1 MGQVRIQV
9 TLQDVADRAG
19 VSLTTASRVVNEG
32 SRRVGPRLAERV
44 NRAVAELG
52 YTANL
57 QARAVATGQSTMV
70 GVVVHDIAD
79 PYFSSIAAGLIEV
92 AEARGLLVCM
102 SSTAA
107 AEAAER
113 EYVALMRAQ
122 RARAVILIG
131 SRTGDVAGRDAL
143 RAEISAF
150 THEGGRAVA
159 VGQDL
164 LGVDTV
170 LPENAAGAEAL
181 ARAMVALGHRR
192 FAVLAGPRG
201 LLTARDRLDGFRAG
215 LAAWGV
221 PPGAARVV
229 HGPFTRDGGYE
240 AMSALLSAT
249 AEPAPGLRVRGHRRD
264 GHGRAGPAPG
274 RRPGRARRHRAG
286 RVRRHRH
293 PARRLPAA
301 DHGPAA
307 AQADGGDGGRP
318 DPGRPGPP
326 PGRPRTRTGSAHPS
340 RAGSSPSPARSSCA
354 KAPSRTRPL
363 RPPLTRIFPHPAPP
377 SDEPVDRAPR
387 SESCTLISSNPSP
400 TNLEPR
406 LPRAVPHRANFVLE
420 AARLRRCLARPRPHQ
435 VRCRTNLESA
445 CQAVTSC

>member
-1 MGQVRIQV
+1 VGQVHVQV

-44 NRAVAELG
+44 NQAVAELG

-92 AEARGLLVCM
+92 ADARGLLVCM

-131 SRTGDVAGRDAL
+131 SRSDDAAGRDAL
-143 RAEISAF
+143 RAEIAAF
-150 THEGGRAVA
+150 THGGGRAVA

-221 PPGAARVV
+221 PPAAARVV

-240 AMSALLSAT
+240 AMSALLAAASS
-249 AEPAPGLRVRGHRRD
+249 EPLPDCVFAVTDVMAMGAL
-264 GHGRAGPAPG
+264 
-274 RRPGRARRHRAG
+274 ARLRAG
-286 RVRRHRH
+286 RLAV
-293 PARRLPAA
+293 PADIALAGFDDILTLRDVYPPLTTVRLPLKRMGEMAA
-301 DHGPAA
+301 ELILSEPPHETAP
-307 AQADGGDGGRP
+307 
-318 DPGRPGPP
+318 RPGPEAP
-326 PGRPRTRTGSAHPS
+326 NESHPRVIPVPGEVI
-340 RAGSSPSPARSSCA
+340 
-354 KAPSRTRPL
+354 L
-363 RPPLTRIFPHPAPP
+363 RESTLPHPPA
-377 SDEPVDRAPR
+377 
-387 SESCTLISSNPSP
+387 
-400 TNLEPR
+400 
-406 LPRAVPHRANFVLE
+406 H
-420 AARLRRCLARPRPHQ
+420 
-435 VRCRTNLESA
+435 
-445 CQAVTSC
+445 